1 MKKGKKLHGNKETVV
16 KVCNWLSLPLQA
28 LGCCILYLVIE
39 AFSRHSLA
47 SAWSYMVESPW
58 VFLYNAFL
66 IFTTF
71 MVVYLFR
78 RRVLVRLV
86 MSCFW
91 LLLGIINGVILA
103 NRVTPF
109 TGPDLRNLSD
119 GAKVVTKYLSK
130 GTMILVVAALVALLA
145 FFVWVWIKGPKFQG
159 KIRWYLNVPLIALVI
174 VLFTGATNLA
184 LAKRVLSSYFVNI
197 AFAYQDY
204 GYPYCLAVTLFD
216 TGISEPN
223 GYSEQLVKQ
232 IETSEGEQKED
243 DTVKPN
249 IIFLQ
254 LESFFDPELVNFLNI
269 SEDPIPYYRQLMKD
283 YSSGYLRVPVVGAG
297 TANTEFETISGMSLR
312 YFGAGEYPYKS
323 VLSEET

>member
-1 MKKGKKLHGNKETVV
+1 M
-16 KVCNWLSLPLQA
+16 
-28 LGCCILYLVIE
+28 
-39 AFSRHSLA
+39 
-47 SAWSYMVESPW
+47 
-58 VFLYNAFL
+58 
-66 IFTTF
+66 
-71 MVVYLFR
+71 
-78 RRVLVRLV
+78 LVRLV

-130 GTMILVVAALVALLA
+130 GTMILVVAACGIIGIFCMGLDQRTEISGENPLVSECAVDCSGNCTLYGSNKSGACKACA
-145 FFVWVWIKGPKFQG
+145 FQ
-159 KIRWYLNVPLIALVI
+159 
-174 VLFTGATNLA
+174 LF
-184 LAKRVLSSYFVNI
+184 RQHRI
-197 AFAYQDY
+197 CYQDY

-249 IIFLQ
+249 IIFLSAGV
-254 LESFFDPELVNFLNI
+254 LFRS
-269 SEDPIPYYRQLMKD
+269 
-283 YSSGYLRVPVVGAG
+283 GAG
-297 TANTEFETISGMSLR
+297 
-312 YFGAGEYPYKS
+312 
-323 VLSEET
+323 

>member
-1 MKKGKKLHGNKETVV
+1 MNKERKLHGNKETVV

-47 SAWSYMVESPW
+47 AAWSYMVESPW

-78 RRVLVRLV
+78 RRVLVRLI

-130 GTMILVVAALVALLA
+130 GTMILVAAALVA
-145 FFVWVWIKGPKFQG
+145 
-159 KIRWYLNVPLIALVI
+159 
-174 VLFTGATNLA
+174 
-184 LAKRVLSSYFVNI
+184 
-197 AFAYQDY
+197 
-204 GYPYCLAVTLFD
+204 
-216 TGISEPN
+216 
-223 GYSEQLVKQ
+223 
-232 IETSEGEQKED
+232 
-243 DTVKPN
+243 
-249 IIFLQ
+249 
-254 LESFFDPELVNFLNI
+254 
-269 SEDPIPYYRQLMKD
+269 
-283 YSSGYLRVPVVGAG
+283 
-297 TANTEFETISGMSLR
+297 
-312 YFGAGEYPYKS
+312 
-323 VLSEET
+323 

>member
-39 AFSRHSLA
+39 PFSRHSLA

-103 NRVTPF
+103 NRVT
-109 TGPDLRNLSD
+109 R
-119 GAKVVTKYLSK
+119 
-130 GTMILVVAALVALLA
+130 
-145 FFVWVWIKGPKFQG
+145 
-159 KIRWYLNVPLIALVI
+159 
-174 VLFTGATNLA
+174 
-184 LAKRVLSSYFVNI
+184 
-197 AFAYQDY
+197 
-204 GYPYCLAVTLFD
+204 
-216 TGISEPN
+216 
-223 GYSEQLVKQ
+223 
-232 IETSEGEQKED
+232 
-243 DTVKPN
+243 
-249 IIFLQ
+249 
-254 LESFFDPELVNFLNI
+254 
-269 SEDPIPYYRQLMKD
+269 
-283 YSSGYLRVPVVGAG
+283 
-297 TANTEFETISGMSLR
+297 
-312 YFGAGEYPYKS
+312 
-323 VLSEET
+323 SEERR

>member
-1 MKKGKKLHGNKETVV
+1 M
-16 KVCNWLSLPLQA
+16 
-28 LGCCILYLVIE
+28 
-39 AFSRHSLA
+39 
-47 SAWSYMVESPW
+47 
-58 VFLYNAFL
+58 
-66 IFTTF
+66 
-71 MVVYLFR
+71 
-78 RRVLVRLV
+78 
-86 MSCFW
+86 
-91 LLLGIINGVILA
+91 
-103 NRVTPF
+103 
-109 TGPDLRNLSD
+109 
-119 GAKVVTKYLSK
+119 TKYLSK

-249 IIFLQ
+249 IIFLPAGV
-254 LESFFDPELVNFLNI
+254 LFRS
-269 SEDPIPYYRQLMKD
+269 
-283 YSSGYLRVPVVGAG
+283 GAG
-297 TANTEFETISGMSLR
+297 
-312 YFGAGEYPYKS
+312 
-323 VLSEET
+323 

>member
-1 MKKGKKLHGNKETVV
+1 M

-58 VFLYNAFL
+58 VFCTMHFDLHY
-66 IFTTF
+66 F

-145 FFVWVWIKGPKFQG
+145 
-159 KIRWYLNVPLIALVI
+159 
-174 VLFTGATNLA
+174 LFCMGLDQ
-184 LAKRVLSSYFVNI
+184 R
-197 AFAYQDY
+197 
-204 GYPYCLAVTLFD
+204 
-216 TGISEPN
+216 
-223 GYSEQLVKQ
+223 
-232 IETSEGEQKED
+232 
-243 DTVKPN
+243 
-249 IIFLQ
+249 
-254 LESFFDPELVNFLNI
+254 
-269 SEDPIPYYRQLMKD
+269 
-283 YSSGYLRVPVVGAG
+283 
-297 TANTEFETISGMSLR
+297 TEISGENPLVSECAVDCSGNCTLYGSNKSGACKACAFQLFRQHRICLPGLR
-312 YFGAGEYPYKS
+312 LS
-323 VLSEET
+323 VLSGSHPV

>member
-1 MKKGKKLHGNKETVV
+1 MKKEKKLHGNKETVV

-78 RRVLVRLV
+78 RRVLVRLI
-86 MSCFW
+86 MSSFW

-130 GTMILVVAALVALLA
+130 GTMILVVAALD
-145 FFVWVWIKGPKFQG
+145 Q
-159 KIRWYLNVPLIALVI
+159 R
-174 VLFTGATNLA
+174 
-184 LAKRVLSSYFVNI
+184 
-197 AFAYQDY
+197 
-204 GYPYCLAVTLFD
+204 
-216 TGISEPN
+216 
-223 GYSEQLVKQ
+223 
-232 IETSEGEQKED
+232 
-243 DTVKPN
+243 
-249 IIFLQ
+249 
-254 LESFFDPELVNFLNI
+254 
-269 SEDPIPYYRQLMKD
+269 
-283 YSSGYLRVPVVGAG
+283 
-297 TANTEFETISGMSLR
+297 TEISGENPLVFECAVDCSGNCTLYGSNESGACKACAFQLFRQHRICLPGLR
-312 YFGAGEYPYKS
+312 LS
-323 VLSEET
+323 VLSGSHPV

>member
-1 MKKGKKLHGNKETVV
+1 M

-78 RRVLVRLV
+78 RRVLVRLI
-86 MSCFW
+86 MSSFW

-130 GTMILVVAALVALLA
+130 GTMILVVAALWHYWH
-145 FFVWVWIKGPKFQG
+145 FFVWVWIKGPKFSG
-159 KIRWYLNVPLIALVI
+159 ENPLVSECAVDCSGNCTLYGSNKSGACQACAFQ
-174 VLFTGATNLA
+174 LF
-184 LAKRVLSSYFVNI
+184 RQHRI
-197 AFAYQDY
+197 
-204 GYPYCLAVTLFD
+204 CLP
-216 TGISEPN
+216 G
-223 GYSEQLVKQ
+223 
-232 IETSEGEQKED
+232 
-243 DTVKPN
+243 
-249 IIFLQ
+249 
-254 LESFFDPELVNFLNI
+254 
-269 SEDPIPYYRQLMKD
+269 
-283 YSSGYLRVPVVGAG
+283 LR
-297 TANTEFETISGMSLR
+297 L
-312 YFGAGEYPYKS
+312 S
-323 VLSEET
+323 VLSGSHPV

>member
-1 MKKGKKLHGNKETVV
+1 M

-119 GAKVVTKYLSK
+119 GAKVVTKYLSSTHDPRRSSSC
-130 GTMILVVAALVALLA
+130 GIIGI
-145 FFVWVWIKGPKFQG
+145 FVWVWIKGPKFQG

-174 VLFTGATNLA
+174 VLLKQRIWRLPGVCFPAISSTSHLPTGITAI
-184 LAKRVLSSYFVNI
+184 VLSRGSH
-197 AFAYQDY
+197 
-204 GYPYCLAVTLFD
+204 
-216 TGISEPN
+216 
-223 GYSEQLVKQ
+223 
-232 IETSEGEQKED
+232 
-243 DTVKPN
+243 
-249 IIFLQ
+249 
-254 LESFFDPELVNFLNI
+254 
-269 SEDPIPYYRQLMKD
+269 
-283 YSSGYLRVPVVGAG
+283 PV
-297 TANTEFETISGMSLR
+297 
-312 YFGAGEYPYKS
+312 
-323 VLSEET
+323 